1 MCYHTHSSPNE
12 SIDFAVLRCTQS
24 IDSFGKNGDIF
35 SICTIYIFQT
45 FFGTFPMTFLQKFS
59 NQKVQF
65 SIEINN
71 IPKKLFEKSVRNM
84 SIHLKLLPSMQ
95 VPEFLRVFFRESTQF
110 LNPIRVLYNWK
121 LILQRYKLHT
131 RSSHR
136 VEQKCNFEFLILL
149 VYIFTYN
156 DKQWP
161 KIAF

>member
-71 IPKKLFEKSVRNM
+71 IPKKLFEKSVRNL
-84 SIHLKLLPSMQ
+84 SIHLKLLHYAVRRNSTGSL
-95 VPEFLRVFFRESTQF
+95 FHVFPTYKHTHFILLFFKLGCYYNLSVQLCVYSTQCQTF
-110 LNPIRVLYNWK
+110 DYIQHYLKNSGLN
-121 LILQRYKLHT
+121 
-131 RSSHR
+131 
-136 VEQKCNFEFLILL
+136 C
-149 VYIFTYN
+149 
-156 DKQWP
+156 
-161 KIAF
+161 

>member
-71 IPKKLFEKSVRNM
+71 IPKKLFEKSVRNL
-84 SIHLKLLPSMQ
+84 SIHLKLLMHLAFFFFMLHDKES
-95 VPEFLRVFFRESTQF
+95 EFWCYLAGGKNSRFSIRFPCPAMVIFFCK
-110 LNPIRVLYNWK
+110 RVLAS
-121 LILQRYKLHT
+121 Q
-131 RSSHR
+131 
-136 VEQKCNFEFLILL
+136 QKCIIGSYVMDHKTFHSIQLQSE
-149 VYIFTYN
+149 
-156 DKQWP
+156 
-161 KIAF
+161 